1 MSGQGSG
8 YMHTNKFGTTWF
20 TMDASVGKSFLNK
33 SLTVK
38 IMATDIFNTANNDW
52 TMNTFGVFVD
62 KRQKYD
68 RRGVSLNIT
77 YRFQPR
83 QNKYKGK
90 AASEA
95 EMNRL

>member
-1 MSGQGSG
+1 
-8 YMHTNKFGTTWF
+8 
-20 TMDASVGKSFLNK
+20 
-33 SLTVK
+33 
-38 IMATDIFNTANNDW
+38 
-52 TMNTFGVFVD
+52 MNTFGVFVD